1 MSNPFGRSVVLAAP
15 VGSPSGNIG
24 NGNAASSP
32 SVDFSSARNDI
43 SDAMAGRVTLA
54 MLDLIIL
61 GLIGF
66 YLYTKSAQ
74 GGA

>member
-1 MSNPFGRSVVLAAP
+1 MDPFKRSAVSVTTPAAP
-15 VGSPSGNIG
+15 SGGSGPAPGGNL
-24 NGNAASSP
+24 SV
-32 SVDFSSARNDI
+32 VDFSSARNDL

-54 MLDLIIL
+54 MLDLIVL

-66 YLYTKSAQ
+66 YLFTKSAQ

>member
-1 MSNPFGRSVVLAAP
+1 MPNPFGRSASVVGPVAAP
-15 VGSPSGNIG
+15 NSGTG
-24 NGNAASSP
+24 LASSA
-32 SVDFSSARNDI
+32 SRVDFSSARNDL

-61 GLIGF
+61 AIIGF
-66 YLYTKSAQ
+66 YIYTKSSQ